1 MLAKVLNKT
10 IECTERDDFASV
22 SFEGG
27 KVITNEF
34 LRESREMVPIRIPAL
49 RRPMI
54 EELQSEFPWI
64 KKIKYDDSPIC
75 AVKFSLAHS
84 TPANNESVLEDYL
97 LGSRNNELLGYQ
109 HAVWLVKNQEPLVG
123 FTALLE
129 EVSFIEFPG
138 LLVGL
143 RGTMQRIP
151 RLVCGDGRW

>member
-1 MLAKVLNKT
+1 M
-10 IECTERDDFASV
+10 
-22 SFEGG
+22 
-27 KVITNEF
+27 ITNEF

-49 RRPMI
+49 GRPML

-64 KKIKYDDSPIC
+64 KKIKYDDSPIR
-75 AVKFSLAHS
+75 AVRFSLAHS
-84 TPANNESVLEDYL
+84 TTANDESPIHDYL

-123 FTALLE
+123 FTALLD
-129 EVSFIEFPG
+129 EVSFIAFLG

-151 RLVCGDGRW
+151 RLVSRDGQWELDWDWDRLSSHPRSRVPFVVK